1 MNRQKKVMQ
10 MNIKLQQKANT
21 KSTMAVI
28 NPKLW
33 RIKPKCEIF
42 YGSLSR
48 NSNEG
53 TKKKVLDE
61 EYDMDL
67 AYVLMMFPS
76 VYDES
81 LSNVYK
87 ANNGDLEVIVDM
99 LSEFKIP
106 CMDNLPKQAIR
117 INRPVNQPSR
127 PPSGLKVLQKLEDI
141 LGNNIY
147 KNQLHPTVIT
157 RLTVRA
163 ISFPVR
169 SIYFYDRNERS
180 RELGES
186 LQTKAEPE
194 RELERHGRRAWR
206 SFEAICEKKWNTTL
220 IEAREKRAN
229 ARKNRL
235 D

>member
-99 LSEFKIP
+99 LSEFKGVG
-106 CMDNLPKQAIR
+106 DQQQGKVELEHDKQVLR
-117 INRPVNQPSR
+117 QGFEKPVIANKVSNMAAVELDKFERNTEIICGGEQGISKVAMEDFVRVDEFDFHLNHQPGSFFIELKMIELKH
-127 PPSGLKVLQKLEDI
+127 GLKFYEFRLSKKTKKGKHNI
-141 LGNNIY
+141 LVNSWPGGSN
-147 KNQLHPTVIT
+147 
-157 RLTVRA
+157 
-163 ISFPVR
+163 SF
-169 SIYFYDRNERS
+169 
-180 RELGES
+180 
-186 LQTKAEPE
+186 
-194 RELERHGRRAWR
+194 
-206 SFEAICEKKWNTTL
+206 
-220 IEAREKRAN
+220 
-229 ARKNRL
+229 
-235 D
+235 